1 MEKIVGED
9 FLEII
14 HRPDLD
20 VLVARWLRPIEL
32 PELQRGYELLLAEAI
47 GRGCRRWLLDV
58 RRRLNTHQVG
68 AQWMVSSLLPRLGP
82 QLGGRTRLAY
92 LLAPIYLRDEAADA
106 VFPPPTYFDGKP
118 FIADRFVEE
127 QAAIV
132 WLTADADADALRP

>member
-20 VLVARWLRPIEL
+20 MLVARWLRAIEL

-47 GRGCRRWLLDV
+47 GRRCRRWLLDV
-58 RRRLNTHQVG
+58 RRRLNTYQVG

-82 QLGGRTRLAY
+82 QLGGRTRLTC

-106 VFPPPTYFDGKP
+106 VFPPP
-118 FIADRFVEE
+118 
-127 QAAIV
+127 
-132 WLTADADADALRP
+132 LTSTANPSLPTGLSRSRRP